1 MQTKTMPIKS
11 MKPMKKTLL
20 ATAVAVTQLMSYAL
34 PVSAASALTTAPQTA
49 VQQFEPEVY
58 LVRQTQ
64 ALLAD
69 ALLVHWTM
77 PDTVVDIFVA
87 DKADTKV
94 MKKIASDVKGNSY
107 LIQQHDQSR
116 PYVYVKAK
124 GQSGQWVAE
133 RILPLQGGVN
143 FRDMGGYPSQSG
155 GTVVWGKLFRS
166 GTMTDLTS
174 ADYQYLSALQIRTF
188 CDFRSR
194 EELTTEPTLYKNFA
208 PEAAML
214 IRDYS
219 MQEMMSG
226 SNMQAFGK
234 ITTREQAIEVFSG
247 FYRQGP
253 ERFAEQFKQMFE
265 QLLAGKAPL
274 AVNCSAGKDRTG
286 MASALVLSALNVPR
300 QLVVDDYALSEKVH
314 NFALREM
321 QKRAKAG
328 DKKDSPHNQFMQAMK
343 PEVIQV
349 MMGTDPALIRAM
361 FDQLEKDYGSVD
373 AYLQQ
378 KLGLD
383 QAKLQQ
389 LRQMYLE
396 A

>member
-1 MQTKTMPIKS
+1 MNS
-11 MKPMKKTLL
+11 MKITTFAAVL
-20 ATAVAVTQLMSYAL
+20 AMSQLVTYSL
-34 PVSAASALTTAPQTA
+34 PLSAAGTQAA
-49 VQQFEPEVY
+49 VQQSVPAVY

-64 ALLAD
+64 SLLPD
-69 ALLVHWTM
+69 ALMVHWTM
-77 PDTVVDIFVA
+77 PAATVDIYRA
-87 DKADTKV
+87 ETPDKKT
-94 MKKIASDVKGNSY
+94 MKKIASDVRGNSY
-107 LIQQHDQSR
+107 LIQSDTQNR
-116 PYVYVKAK
+116 PYIYVQPA
-124 GQSGQWVAE
+124 GQQGHWAAE
-133 RILPLQGGVN
+133 RVLPLQGGVN
-143 FRDMGGYPSQSG
+143 FRDLGGYPSQSG

-174 ADYQYLSALQIRTF
+174 ADYQYLSALQIRTM

-194 EELTTEPTLYKNFA
+194 EELMTEPTLYKNFA
-208 PEAAML
+208 PEAQML
-214 IRDYS
+214 VRDYS
-219 MQEMMSG
+219 MQEMMAG
-226 SNMQAFGK
+226 STMQAFGK

-253 ERFAEQFKQMFE
+253 ERFSTQFKQMFE
-265 QLLAGKAPL
+265 QLLAGKVPL

-286 MASALVLSALNVPR
+286 MASALILSALNVPR
-300 QLVVDDYALSEKVH
+300 QTIVNDYALSEKVYD
-314 NFALREM
+314 FSLREM
-321 QKRAKAG
+321 KKHAKAG

-349 MMGTDPALIRAM
+349 MMGTDPALIQAM

-373 AYLQQ
+373 VYLEQ

>member
-1 MQTKTMPIKS
+1 MNTQSIQMKS
-11 MKPMKKTLL
+11 MTQMKKTLC
-20 ATAVAVTQLMSYAL
+20 VAVLVACQLMSYSG
-34 PVSAASALTTAPQTA
+34 PVAAASAA
-49 VQQFEPEVY
+49 VAAEQVKPAVF

-64 ALLAD
+64 ALLPD

-77 PDTVVDIFVA
+77 QAPGVDIFVA

-107 LIQQHDQSR
+107 LIQQPTQSR
-116 PYVYVKAK
+116 PYVYVKPK
-124 GQSGQWVAE
+124 DQPGHWVAE

-143 FRDMGGYPSQSG
+143 FRDLGGYPSQSG

-174 ADYQYLSALQIRTF
+174 ADYQYLSALNIRTF
-188 CDFRSR
+188 CGFRAR
-194 EELTTEPTLYKNFA
+194 EELATEPTLYKNFA

-214 IRDYS
+214 SRDYS
-219 MQEMMSG
+219 MQEMMAG

-234 ITTREQAIEVFSG
+234 INSREQAIEVFSG

-274 AVNCSAGKDRTG
+274 VVNCSAGKDRTG
-286 MASALVLSALNVPR
+286 MASALILSALNVPR
-300 QLVVDDYALSEKVH
+300 QLVVDDYAMSEKVY
-314 NFALREM
+314 NFGLREM

-328 DKKDSPHNQFMQAMK
+328 DKKDSPHNQFMQSMK

-383 QAKLQQ
+383 QSKLQQ